1 MTIFSATEHCKPFF
15 CKSSCVTDIGVKP
28 LALTT
33 FPLLS
38 PCLDLKVFI
47 GAVTLDLFPKA
58 PLGKIAWLGFALGF
72 DHFHV

>member
-1 MTIFSATEHCKPFF
+1 MTFSWT
-15 CKSSCVTDIGVKP
+15 SS
-28 LALTT
+28 
-33 FPLLS
+33 LS
-38 PCLDLKVFI
+38 DRKVPKVSI